1 MNIVSKLHIYTCG
14 HETLIQIRQPRPTR
28 SKTQTNTFRIIRSD
42 DIDAPCEAC
51 RRRLMLKAKVTKQL
65 QRCRAFVLSAKDPGE
80 LDWVR
85 QRCVEDVQ
93 QQFESDLASSR
104 SRQRLVTGGTA
115 TLERRI
121 PRNAVPTAASA
132 RPSGSEKVA
141 TILREDSKP
150 HHKTSTQLS
159 PVNQQTT
166 ARKRGHRHAV
176 VIHNHLLE
184 AKGQESEL
192 WFAEPTK
199 QDTSLLPPPN
209 APAIQ
214 RINEA
219 PARKDDRST
228 LPSEMRRQGRR

>member
-85 QRCVEDVQ
+85 Q
-93 QQFESDLASSR
+93 R